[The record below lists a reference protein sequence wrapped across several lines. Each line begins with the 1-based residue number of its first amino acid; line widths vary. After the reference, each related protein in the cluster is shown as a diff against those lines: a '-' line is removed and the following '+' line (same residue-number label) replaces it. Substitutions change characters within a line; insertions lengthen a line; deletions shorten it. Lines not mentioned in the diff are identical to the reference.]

1 MQNPKTQLKRDSLTT
16 CISFYKPD
24 IYDDTSPRALR
35 TSFVEQWNSR
45 SKNEVK
51 QQAEQVRDMIISAI
65 REGRGHELVPFA
77 GQSAGLIHD
86 ILLPA
91 GEVVDRIVKE
101 ARDALQVATKL
112 L

>member
-1 MQNPKTQLKRDSLTT
+1 
-16 CISFYKPD
+16 
-24 IYDDTSPRALR
+24 
-35 TSFVEQWNSR
+35 
-45 SKNEVK
+45 
-51 QQAEQVRDMIISAI
+51 MIITAI

-91 GEVVDRIVKE
+91 AGVVDRIVKE
-101 ARDALQVATKL
+101 AREALQVATKL

>member
-1 MQNPKTQLKRDSLTT
+1 
-16 CISFYKPD
+16 
-24 IYDDTSPRALR
+24 
-35 TSFVEQWNSR
+35 
-45 SKNEVK
+45 
-51 QQAEQVRDMIISAI
+51 MIITAI

-86 ILLPA
+86 ILSA

-101 ARDALQVATKL
+101 AREALQVATKL